1 MIGSTRYDI
10 ATEND
15 NNIYYTVIIRHII
28 IIHVTI
34 IIYDHHC
41 WNYYSYHFD
50 VAFGFFINIYSVDF
64 IAGITKKFAASGSPL
79 REGEKQLTLAS
90 PVPPSS
96 YPFPLSSRVPIP
108 PSFL

>member
-41 WNYYSYHFD
+41 
-50 VAFGFFINIYSVDF
+50 
-64 IAGITKKFAASGSPL
+64 
-79 REGEKQLTLAS
+79 
-90 PVPPSS
+90 
-96 YPFPLSSRVPIP
+96 
-108 PSFL
+108 